1 MTIKPR
7 TLCKQLPNRKVSLFY
22 SKKSELANY
31 IESRHEMAMALC
43 LEFNDNVDF
52 YQAQPAHIEFLFKGK
67 MRRYTPDF
75 FVRLKNGRML
85 VIEVKCASILKK
97 DAILR
102 ERLELLHNVYEARGI
117 EFRVVTDEQL
127 HIGVLIP
134 NLFSLLRY
142 RNKYLDIAGL
152 EQILS
157 GLSTHASATRGS
169 LRRHAHSLN
178 LSIDLIDIAI
188 AKGVLG
194 ADLTQPLNDDL
205 IIHFNHLQ

>member
-75 FVRLKNGRML
+75 
-85 VIEVKCASILKK
+85 
-97 DAILR
+97 
-102 ERLELLHNVYEARGI
+102 ELW
-117 EFRVVTDEQL
+117 
-127 HIGVLIP
+127 
-134 NLFSLLRY
+134 
-142 RNKYLDIAGL
+142 
-152 EQILS
+152 
-157 GLSTHASATRGS
+157 
-169 LRRHAHSLN
+169 
-178 LSIDLIDIAI
+178 
-188 AKGVLG
+188 
-194 ADLTQPLNDDL
+194 
-205 IIHFNHLQ
+205 